1 MSNFSEYSYNYF
13 ERCVNCGNTEFR
25 QMGKGTDRTNKFH
38 KQVVECKNCKLL
50 FTNPIADRRSMQ
62 LYYSTYGSTHPRALD
77 ISQKQMLFAK
87 EVTEQ
92 FSNAEKC
99 LRFLD
104 VGAASGEIMQAFKM
118 QGWEVYGIELSE
130 SYIQFIKEKRNL
142 ENVYSCE
149 IEDAPFPANNF
160 DFINFWHVIEH
171 LRDPI
176 IVLKK
181 IYSWLKPGGKVNIG
195 TPNPT
200 PFYLL
205 LSSYITAHFDL
216 GIDHTFGFPPKVFE
230 DILNEIGFIVKMH
243 RVYNNPDKRYSS
255 KKTELMRKIG
265 LYKTMQQ
272 IIAQKPAI

>member
-104 VGAASGEIMQAFKM
+104 VGAASGEIMQSFKM
-118 QGWEVYGIELSE
+118 HISVK
-130 SYIQFIKEKRNL
+130 IKGEIWGVLRSFQVFNKICSLEK
-142 ENVYSCE
+142 
-149 IEDAPFPANNF
+149 
-160 DFINFWHVIEH
+160 
-171 LRDPI
+171 
-176 IVLKK
+176 
-181 IYSWLKPGGKVNIG
+181 IG
-195 TPNPT
+195 T
-200 PFYLL
+200 
-205 LSSYITAHFDL
+205 
-216 GIDHTFGFPPKVFE
+216 
-230 DILNEIGFIVKMH
+230 
-243 RVYNNPDKRYSS
+243 
-255 KKTELMRKIG
+255 KINSC
-265 LYKTMQQ
+265 L
-272 IIAQKPAI
+272 